1 MSSRIYSLLRVSS
14 IITSLVIVII
24 AFLSPINYK
33 TVIWAIINFFIIVGF
48 ILDYFLP
55 EDFTGRIKKSQKL
68 VDLHNK
74 LSKTNKAWYLN
85 FSIMFLSLITI
96 AVKVLISMWLI

>member
-33 TVIWAIINFFIIVGF
+33 TVIWAIINFLIIVRF
-48 ILDYFLP
+48 IVDYFLP
-55 EDFTGRIKKSQKL
+55 EDFTGRAQKWQKIIT
-68 VDLHNK
+68 LHNK
-74 LSKTNKAWYLN
+74 LKQTNKAWYIDL
-85 FSIMFLSLITI
+85 FMMLLYLSTI